1 MGKIVG
7 MIVAILGIALGVY
20 TGFWVMFVG
29 GIIDIIDVFK
39 APTTDGGVVAI
50 ALLKI
55 FGAGLVGGII
65 AWCGIIFGAMLG
77 FTSNFRFYVR
87 RRR

>member
-7 MIVAILGIALGVY
+7 MIVAIFGIVLGVY

-39 APTTDGGVVAI
+39 APATDGGVVAI

-65 AWCGIIFGAMLG
+65 AWGGIILGAMLG
-77 FTSNFRFYVR
+77 FTSNVRFYGR

>member
-1 MGKIVG
+1 VVKLFG
-7 MIVAILGIALGVY
+7 ILIALAGVCLGVY

-39 APTTDGGVVAI
+39 APTTDGGLVAI

-65 AWCGIIFGAMLG
+65 AWCGIILGATLG
-77 FTSNFRFYVR
+77 FTSNVRFYGR

>member
-39 APTTDGGVVAI
+39 APTIDGGLVAI

-55 FGAGLVGGII
+55 FCAGLVGGII
-65 AWCGIIFGAMLG
+65 AWGGIILGAMLG
-77 FTSNFRFYVR
+77 FTSNVRFYGR

>member
-7 MIVAILGIALGVY
+7 MIIAIIGIALGLY

-39 APTTDGGVVAI
+39 APTTDGGIVAI

-55 FGAGLVGGII
+55 FGAGLVGAII
-65 AWCGIIFGAMLG
+65 AWCGIIMGAMLG
-77 FTSNFRFYVR
+77 FTTSVRFYGR

>member
-7 MIVAILGIALGVY
+7 MIVAVLGVVLGY

-39 APTTDGGVVAI
+39 APTTDGGLVTI

-55 FGAGLVGGII
+55 FGAGLVGGVI
-65 AWCGIIFGAMLG
+65 AWGGIILGEALG
-77 FTSNFRFYVR
+77 FTLNARFYGR

>member
-1 MGKIVG
+1 

-20 TGFWVMFVG
+20 TGFWVMLVG

-65 AWCGIIFGAMLG
+65 AWCGIILGAMLG

>member
-39 APTTDGGVVAI
+39 APTTDGGLVAI

-55 FGAGLVGGII
+55 FGAGLVGGVI
-65 AWCGIIFGAMLG
+65 AWGGIILGAMLG
-77 FTSNFRFYVR
+77 FTSNVRFYGR

>member
-7 MIVAILGIALGVY
+7 MIVAIFGIVLGVY

-39 APTTDGGVVAI
+39 APGTDGGVVAI

-65 AWCGIIFGAMLG
+65 AWGGIILGAMLG
-77 FTSNFRFYVR
+77 FTSNVRFYGR

>member
-29 GIIDIIDVFK
+29 GIIDIIDAFK
-39 APTTDGGVVAI
+39 APTTDGGLVAI

-55 FGAGLVGGII
+55 FGAGLAGGVIAWGGII
-65 AWCGIIFGAMLG
+65 LGAALG
-77 FTSNFRFYVR
+77 FTSNVRFYGR